1 MYWFILT
8 DLEGV
13 AGVER
18 WDQTY
23 EDGPYRPQSMTLLAG
38 EVNAA
43 VAGICDADPG
53 ARIDV
58 WDGHGPGGLR
68 ASELD
73 PRARY
78 LREGSPANDL
88 DATCAGLLFVGQH
101 AMAGTYQ
108 APLCHTYSSR
118 SIAYYR
124 LNGVFVG
131 EFGAR
136 ALVAGAA
143 GVPTIYLAGDDKAA
157 LEARMWVPEI
167 ITAVTKRGRGI
178 NRADHLSHEE
188 SCVLIRRT
196 AAEAVRSTGSIPP
209 ITMPPPYELEVR
221 YLQPQEWARKRWHEG
236 VTAEVLDSRTV
247 LLRAEDLRLLPV

>member
-23 EDGPYRPQSMTLLAG
+23 EDAPHRPEAMTLLAG

-43 VAGICDADPG
+43 VAGINDADPD
-53 ARIDV
+53 ARVDV

-68 ASELD
+68 AADLD

-78 LREGSPANDL
+78 LREGNPANDL

-118 SIAYYR
+118 SVAYYR

-143 GVPTIYLAGDDKAA
+143 GVPTIYLSGDDKAV
-157 LEARMWVPEI
+157 LEAQIWVPEI
-167 ITAVTKRGRGI
+167 VTAVTKRGRGI
-178 NRADHLSHEE
+178 NAADHLSPAE
-188 SCVLIRRT
+188 SCDLIRRT
-196 AAEAVRSTGSIPP
+196 AAAAVRNAASIPP

-221 YLQPQEWARKRWHEG
+221 YLQPQDWEKRRSRPG

-247 LLRAEDLRLLPV
+247 LLRADDLRSLPV